1 MPLENKARNNA
12 LIVANNKKIA
22 PMPSTYTDE
31 KLLLYIYNE
40 LSPQESQVVQ
50 YMLQHDAEMNQRFQE
65 LQSTL
70 TQLDFISLEPS
81 QTSIDIIL
89 EHSNHLE
96 HTH

>member
-1 MPLENKARNNA
+1 
-12 LIVANNKKIA
+12 
-22 PMPSTYTDE
+22 MPSTYTDE

-40 LSPQESQVVQ
+40 LSPKENQVVQ

-70 TQLDFISLEPS
+70 IQLDSVSFEPS

-89 EHSNHLE
+89 EHSNHME

>member
-1 MPLENKARNNA
+1 
-12 LIVANNKKIA
+12 
-22 PMPSTYTDE
+22 MPSTYTDE

-40 LSPQESQVVQ
+40 LSPKENQVVQ

-89 EHSNHLE
+89 EHSDHLE
-96 HTH
+96 HSH